1 MSIDIRLPNITGK
14 TEKEQISQMR
24 SYLYQFA
31 EQLQWALKNIETGN
45 TSSNVIVQNQGSS
58 NSAQAKTSPVATF
71 NSLKS
76 LIIKS
81 ADIVNAYYDEINT
94 RLEGIYL
101 AQSDFGTYAEETAAD
116 IQANSTAIEQHYT
129 NLQQIISDI
138 NVRVNEI
145 ASNAYIRSGLLDYFE
160 EGENEGAPI
169 YGIEVG
175 QTIELDGV
183 QSFNKFARFTADR
196 LSFYDAN
203 EVEVAYVSDYKLVI
217 TNAEVKGNLKLGGF
231 VLDSSIGLALR
242 WEGRS

>member
-31 EQLQWALKNIETGN
+31 EQLQWALKNIESGSTAN
-45 TSSNVIVQNQGSS
+45 AITVQNSGSS
-58 NSAQAKTSPVATF
+58 SSAPAKIDPVATF
-71 NSLKS
+71 NNIKA

-94 RLEGIYL
+94 RLEGIYV
-101 AQSDFGTYAEETAAD
+101 AQSDFGTYAEQTSST
-116 IQANSTAIEQHYT
+116 IQANSTAIEQNYT
-129 NLQQIISDI
+129 NLRQIISEI

-145 ASNAYIRSGLLDYFE
+145 AANAYIRSGLLGYFE
-160 EGENEGAPI
+160 DGDNEGAPF

-175 QTIELDGV
+175 QTIQQDGV
-183 QSFNKFARFTADR
+183 QTFNKFARFTADR

-203 EVEVAYVSDYKLVI
+203 DVEVAYVSDYKLVI

-231 VLDSSIGLALR
+231 VLDTSIGLALK